1 MIKIPHNSGPGI
13 VVGIPT
19 LGRPVNLKW
28 AMSLKSMTPPIN
40 YNCVFQITEGQA
52 IDVARNNMAKYA
64 IEVGAK
70 YLFFLGDDVVC
81 PGYTLRQLIF
91 RMEQD
96 SEVGVVGGVYCAK
109 CDPPAPLVFRGN
121 GLGSYWDWKIGEYF
135 EVTGLGMDCTL
146 IRVACLADL
155 ADPYFKTVETD
166 QFLDGINNAESWTED
181 LYFFNQLSKSGK
193 WKVMCDSFVMCEH
206 FDIYTGRVYSLPAES
221 LPMRRKVSLK
231 EKKCLV
237 LGPGDITIIDDLS
250 EYDITRASHEE
261 NTDYRV
267 SYEALPFD
275 SAQFDK
281 VIVMP
286 GTHVPETEI
295 QRVSKVA

>member
-28 AMSLKSMTPPIN
+28 AMALKSMTPPIN
-40 YNCVFQITEGQA
+40 YNCVFQITEGKA
-52 IDVARNNMAKYA
+52 IDVARNEMAKYA
-64 IEVGAK
+64 IEAGAK

-96 SEVGVVGGVYCAK
+96 PEVGVVGGVYCAK

-121 GLGSYWDWKIGEYF
+121 GVGSYWDWKIGEYF

-146 IRVACLADL
+146 IRTACLADL
-155 ADPYFKTVETD
+155 ADPFFKTIETD

-181 LYFFNQLSKSGK
+181 LYFFNKLAETS

-206 FDIYTGRVYSLPAES
+206 FDIYSGKTYTLPVDS
-221 LPMRRKVSLK
+221 LPMRWKVARK
-231 EKKCLV
+231 EKKLLL
-237 LGPGDITIIDDLS
+237 LGKVDYDKVES
-250 EYDITRASHEE
+250 EKYDITTAGPEDGF
-261 NTDYRV
+261 DYRV
-267 SYEALPFD
+267 SYDSLPFD
-275 SAQFDK
+275 AGQFDLVLHDGNADEK
-281 VIVMP
+281 
-286 GTHVPETEI
+286 EI
-295 QRVSKVA
+295 ERVT

>member
-28 AMSLKSMTPPIN
+28 SMALKSMTPPIN
-40 YNCVFQITEGQA
+40 YNCVFQITEGKA
-52 IDVARNNMAKYA
+52 IDVARNEMAKYA
-64 IEVGAK
+64 VEAGAK

-96 SEVGVVGGVYCAK
+96 PTLGVVGGVYCAK

-121 GLGSYWDWKIGEYF
+121 GVGSYWDWKIGEYF

-146 IRVACLADL
+146 IRTACLADL
-155 ADPYFKTVETD
+155 ADPFFRTIETD

-181 LYFFNQLSKSGK
+181 LYFFNKLAMTK

-206 FDIYTGRVYSLPAES
+206 FDIYSGKTYTLPVDS
-221 LPMRRKVSLK
+221 LPMRRKVARK
-231 EKKCLV
+231 EKKLLL
-237 LGPGDITIIDDLS
+237 LGKADYDHS
-250 EYDITRASHEE
+250 EAEKYDITTAGPEDGY
-261 NTDYRV
+261 DYRV
-267 SYEALPFD
+267 DYKSLPFD
-275 SAQFDK
+275 AGQFDL
-281 VIVMP
+281 VLHD
-286 GTHVPETEI
+286 GNADESEI
-295 QRVSKVA
+295 QRVSKKVA

>member
-13 VVGIPT
+13 VIGIPT
-19 LGRPVNLKW
+19 LGRPVTLKW
-28 AMSLKSMTPPIN
+28 AMALKSMTPPIN

-52 IDVARNNMAKYA
+52 IDVARNGMAKYSIDA
-64 IEVGAK
+64 GAK

-96 SEVGVVGGVYCAK
+96 PALGVVGGVYCAK

-121 GLGSYWDWKIGEYF
+121 GVGSYWDWKIGEYF

-146 IRVACLADL
+146 IRTACLADL
-155 ADPYFKTVETD
+155 ADPFFKTIETD

-181 LYFFNQLSKSGK
+181 LYFFNKLRETGK

-206 FDIYTGRVYSLPAES
+206 FDIYTNKTYTLPVDS
-221 LPMRRKVSLK
+221 LPMRRKVALK
-231 EKKCLV
+231 EKKCLI
-237 LGPGDITIIDDLS
+237 LGSAGASKEELED
-250 EYDITRASHEE
+250 YDITTAGD
-261 NTDYRV
+261 TDGFDYRV
-267 SYEALPFD
+267 SYGSLPFD
-275 SAQFDK
+275 ASQFDK
-281 VIVMP
+281 VLVAE
-286 GTHVPETEI
+286 GVNVPQEEI
-295 QRVSKVA
+295 ERVTKKAA

>member
-28 AMSLKSMTPPIN
+28 AMALKSMTPPIN

-64 IEVGAK
+64 IEAGAK

-96 SEVGVVGGVYCAK
+96 PTLGVVGGVYCAK

-121 GLGSYWDWKIGEYF
+121 GFGSYWDWKIGEYF

-155 ADPYFKTVETD
+155 ADPFFKTVETD

-181 LYFFNQLSKSGK
+181 LYFFNKLKETS

-206 FDIYTGRVYSLPAES
+206 FDIYTGRVYSLPPDS

-237 LGPGDITIIDDLS
+237 LGKRDVSMIDDLID
-250 EYDITRASHEE
+250 YDITTAGPEE
-261 NTDYRV
+261 GFDYRV
-267 SYEALPFD
+267 SYESLPFD
-275 SAQFDK
+275 AEQFDK
-281 VIVMP
+281 VIA
-286 GTHVPETEI
+286 VPEACQSEI
-295 QRVSKVA
+295 DRVMKKVAA

>member
-28 AMSLKSMTPPIN
+28 AMALKSMTPPIN
-40 YNCVFQITEGQA
+40 YNCVFQITEGKA
-52 IDVARNNMAKYA
+52 IDVARNEMAKYA
-64 IEVGAK
+64 IEAGAK

-96 SEVGVVGGVYCAK
+96 PEVGVVGGVYCAK

-121 GLGSYWDWKIGEYF
+121 GVGSYWDWKIGEYF

-146 IRVACLADL
+146 IRTACLADL
-155 ADPYFKTVETD
+155 ADPFFKTIETD

-181 LYFFNQLSKSGK
+181 LYFFNKLAETP

-206 FDIYTGRVYSLPAES
+206 FDIYTGRTYTLPVDS
-221 LPMRRKVSLK
+221 LPMRRKVARK
-231 EKKCLV
+231 EKKLLL
-237 LGPGDITIIDDLS
+237 LGKVDYDKVES
-250 EYDITRASHEE
+250 EKYDITTAGPEDGF
-261 NTDYRV
+261 DYRV
-267 SYEALPFD
+267 SYDSLPFD
-275 SAQFDK
+275 AGQFDLVLHDGNADEK
-281 VIVMP
+281 
-286 GTHVPETEI
+286 EI
-295 QRVSKVA
+295 ERVTKKVA